1 MNKFFRRLIKF
12 AVYLAGGLVILLA
25 IAVGLFRLFLPRLPE
40 YQDDIKEWASAAIG
54 LSVEFSGMDARWGL
68 SGPEIEFYDAELMS
82 RDNTTRLV
90 AANEVSVGIGLA
102 RFIFDGQ
109 LAPDQVAVRETSIEV
124 RQLENGEWWV
134 QGNPLDQ
141 LLPERN
147 GSTNGG
153 IGRIEVVGEDIEL
166 LFLQPGDE
174 RPKRFLVSSFLA
186 RRDDVR
192 LFVDATVELPQK
204 LGRRL
209 TIAATQL
216 LSLPVEERSWNVT
229 VDIED
234 IELAGVMAMQ
244 PAQAAHFNSGS
255 GDIEL
260 SLEFANKRIKSA
272 TADIDIDDI
281 AIAGLVDLALS
292 GRLEFLMDDD
302 GWLVAANDLRATTP
316 AGKWPVSTLRLETS
330 TDQNG
335 KIVMIDAQAS
345 YLNFAHAAVVM
356 PWLNEEQRAMVADV
370 DPSGIVRSLALTVS
384 DLDAD
389 VPNFD
394 ISMELLDVGIA
405 ASGNRPG
412 IRGFSGSLRSDR
424 SGGRLEIETDDLV
437 VTAPLILAKPLG
449 FDTTSGTVI
458 WRRSNNR
465 TTLLSDSIVLQ
476 NDFFEN
482 ETSVEVSYV
491 DGDAAPVV
499 DIESTFS
506 ISDIAVA
513 KRYIPYMAKRPRM
526 SQWFQEG
533 LVSGHIPRGKAR
545 LRGPLDKFPFDEGEG
560 LLLIEGNIRDAVVV
574 YQPKW
579 PAAEV
584 ISADVV
590 VENMRLYSERSRIIN
605 AGNEIVNG
613 KLEIANFRQ
622 PVLTLSALVNGTLES
637 LHDLAINSPINET
650 LGGQLDNVSVSGA
663 ATASLDLSIP
673 IRDWESFE
681 FTTRLQTSDGSF
693 EFDGFSAPLTEL
705 SGVVTIEREDV
716 SSESLS
722 GQLLGRAVSI
732 ELMQAPETMPNY
744 RVIADATGGVTA
756 EALSEQLRL
765 PLAGR
770 ISGEAAYTAR
780 LLFPR
785 GNIEEPSSFTVEVAS
800 DLVGLAFDYPAPLG
814 KPAEDSI
821 DFSGDIYL
829 PRGGERIESKGS
841 AGDLLSWQIAFTKDE
856 VWDLNSGLIVF
867 GTEPVSTTLP
877 ETRGLHLRGNADYV
891 YAQDW
896 FDMAKNAETKV
907 GMAERI
913 RSIDMSIKDL
923 HLIGQHLVD
932 HRIRMDRSAQ
942 DWLVQLE
949 GESIVASTFVPYDF
963 NSGRSIVIEAEKLLL
978 PGDDQDADRP
988 RTQID
993 PRSLPSITVKAGE
1006 LAFGDRHLGEVE
1018 ATFERTADGLVS
1030 DAIIAKDPTFE
1041 IVGNGSWVVD
1051 ESDPIG
1057 YRSQIM
1063 ATLTSSDVKTTM
1075 MRLGYSPGIVGDEL
1089 SMLLD
1094 LGWSGGPSED
1104 LMESLDGEVTV
1115 KIGSGRLEE
1124 VKPGAGRVF
1133 GLMSVAA
1140 LPRRLALDFRDVFGK
1155 GFAFDQISSTFTLID
1170 GNAYTCDLALEGPA
1184 ADIGIVG
1191 RAGLVARDYEQIA
1204 IVSANFGNALPVA
1217 GALVAGPQV
1226 AAVLLIFSQIFK
1238 KPLKEVSQVYYDLGG
1253 TFDEPVVET
1262 STEEMFAL
1270 LAEKTSCVKEAK

>member
-1 MNKFFRRLIKF
+1 MNKFLRRLVKF
-12 AVYLAGGLVILLA
+12 AVYLAGSLVILLA

-68 SGPEIEFYDAELMS
+68 SGPEIEFYDAKLMS
-82 RDNTTRLV
+82 PDNLTRIV
-90 AANEVSVGIGLA
+90 AANEVSIGVGLT

-109 LAPDQVAVRETSIEV
+109 LAPDEVAIRDTSIEI

-134 QGNPLDQ
+134 QGKPIDQ
-141 LLPERN
+141 LLPKRA
-147 GSTNGG
+147 GG
-153 IGRIEVVGEDIEL
+153 ATGEMGRIEVVGEDIEL

-174 RPKRFLVSSFLA
+174 RPKRFLVSSFLV

-192 LFVDATVELPQK
+192 LFVDATVELPEK

-209 TIAATQL
+209 TVAATQL
-216 LSLPVEERSWNVT
+216 LSLPVEDRSWNVT
-229 VDIED
+229 VEIED
-234 IELAGVMAMQ
+234 VQLAGVTAMQ
-244 PAQAAHFNSGS
+244 PAQAAHFDSGI

-260 SLEFANKRIKSA
+260 SLEFANKRISSA

-316 AGKWPVSTLRLETS
+316 VGKWPVSTLRLETS
-330 TDQNG
+330 TDQSG

-356 PWLNEEQRAMVADV
+356 PWLTDEQRELLENF
-370 DPSGIVRSLALTVS
+370 DPSGIVRNLALTLS
-384 DLDAD
+384 DFDAD

-394 ISMELLDVGIA
+394 ISMELADVGMA
-405 ASGNRPG
+405 VSGNRPG

-424 SGGRLEIETDDLV
+424 SGGRLEIETDNLV
-437 VTAPLILAKPLG
+437 VTSPLILAKPLG
-449 FDTTSGTVI
+449 FDTASGTVI
-458 WRRSNNR
+458 WRRSDNR
-465 TTLLSDSIVLQ
+465 TTLLSDSIVLR

-491 DGDAAPVV
+491 DGAAAPVV

-533 LVSGHIPRGKAR
+533 LVSGQVPRGKAR
-545 LRGPLDKFPFDEGEG
+545 LYGPLDKFPFDDGEG
-560 LLLIEGNIRDAVVV
+560 LLLIEGNIRDAVIV

-584 ISADVV
+584 VSADVV

-605 AGNEIVNG
+605 AGNEIVDG

-622 PVLTLSALVNGTLES
+622 PVLTLSALANGTLES
-637 LHDLAINSPINET
+637 FHDLATNSPINEL

-663 ATASLDLSIP
+663 ATASLDLSVP

-681 FTTRLQTSDGSF
+681 FTTQLQTSDGSF

-705 SGVVTIEREDV
+705 SGIVTIEREDV

-722 GQLLGRAVSI
+722 GQLLGRSVAI
-732 ELMQAPETMPNY
+732 ELMQAPETMPGF
-744 RVIADATGGVTA
+744 RVIAEATGAATA
-756 EALSEQLRL
+756 EALSKQLRL

-785 GNIEEPSSFTVEVAS
+785 GQVEEPPSFTIEIAS
-800 DLVGLAFDYPAPLG
+800 DLVGLAFDYPEPLG

-821 DFSGDIYL
+821 DFAGDIYL
-829 PRGGERIESKGS
+829 PRGGERIVSKGR
-841 AGDLLSWQIAFTKDE
+841 AGDLLSWQIDFAKDE
-856 VWDLNSGLIVF
+856 VWDLNNGLIVF
-867 GTEPVSTTLP
+867 GTVPVTTALP
-877 ETRGLHLRGNADYV
+877 ETRGLHLRGDADYV

-913 RSIDMSIKDL
+913 RSIDMSVQDL

-949 GESIVASTFVPYDF
+949 GESIVASAFVPYDF
-963 NSGRSIVIEAEKLLL
+963 NSGRSIVIEAEKLIL

-993 PRSLPSITVKAGE
+993 PRSLPSITVKASE
-1006 LAFGDRHLGEVE
+1006 LALGNRHLGAVE
-1018 ATFERTADGLVS
+1018 ATFERTADGLKS
-1030 DAIIAKDPTFE
+1030 DSIIAKDSTFE
-1041 IVGNGSWVVD
+1041 IVGNGSWVID
-1051 ESDPIG
+1051 ESDPVG
-1057 YRSQIM
+1057 HRSQIM

-1075 MRLGYSPGIVGDEL
+1075 TRLGYSPGIVGDEL
-1089 SMLLD
+1089 SMILD

-1115 KIGSGRLEE
+1115 EIGEGLLEE

-1155 GFAFDQISSTFTLID
+1155 GFAFDKISSKFTLVD

-1184 ADIGIVG
+1184 ADIGIIG
-1191 RAGLVARDYEQIA
+1191 RAGLVERDYEQIA
-1204 IVSANFGNALPVA
+1204 VVSANFGNALPVA

-1226 AAVLLIFSQIFK
+1226 AAVLLIFSQVFK
-1238 KPLKEVSQVYYDLGG
+1238 KPLREVSQVYYDLGG
-1253 TFDEPVVET
+1253 TFDEPIVEIA
-1262 STEEMFAL
+1262 TEEMFAL
-1270 LAEKTSCVKEAK
+1270 LAEKTSCVKEAE

>member
-1 MNKFFRRLIKF
+1 MNKFFKRLIKF

-25 IAVGLFRLFLPRLPE
+25 IAVGLFRLFLPTLPE

-68 SGPEIEFYDAELMS
+68 SGPEIKFYDAELMS
-82 RDNTTRLV
+82 PDNTTRIV

-102 RFIFDGQ
+102 RLIFDGQ

-124 RQLENGEWWV
+124 RQLENGEWWI

-141 LLPERN
+141 LLPERS
-147 GSTNGG
+147 GSTNGD

-192 LFVDATVELPQK
+192 LLVDATVELPQK

-216 LSLPVEERSWNVT
+216 LSLPAEDRSWNVT

-234 IELAGVMAMQ
+234 IKLAGVTAMQ
-244 PAQAAHFNSGS
+244 PAQAAHFDSGS

-260 SLEFANKRIKSA
+260 SLEFANKRINSA

-302 GWLVAANDLRATTP
+302 GWLVAANDLSATTP

-330 TDQNG
+330 TDPSG

-370 DPSGIVRSLALTVS
+370 DPSGIVRNLALTVS

-394 ISMELLDVGIA
+394 VSMELLDVGIA

-424 SGGRLEIETDDLV
+424 SGGRLEIETDNLV
-437 VTAPLILAKPLG
+437 VTSPLILGKPLG

-545 LRGPLDKFPFDEGEG
+545 LQGPLDKFPFDDGEG

-637 LHDLAINSPINET
+637 LHDLAINSPINEV

-663 ATASLDLSIP
+663 ATASLDLSVP

-681 FTTRLQTSDGSF
+681 FTTQLQTSDGSL

-705 SGVVTIEREDV
+705 SGTVTIEREDV

-722 GQLLGRAVSI
+722 GKLLGRSVSI

-744 RVIADATGGVTA
+744 RVIANATGAATA
-756 EALSEQLRL
+756 EALSEELRL

-785 GNIEEPSSFTVEVAS
+785 GKIEEPSSFTVEIAS

-856 VWDLNSGLIVF
+856 VWDLDSGLIVF
-867 GTEPVSTTLP
+867 GTEPSSTALP
-877 ETRGLHLRGNADYV
+877 DTRGLHLRGNADYV

-913 RSIDMSIKDL
+913 RSIDMSVKDL

-949 GESIVASTFVPYDF
+949 GESIVASAFVPYDF
-963 NSGRSIVIEAEKLLL
+963 NSGRSIVIEAERLLL

-993 PRSLPSITVKAGE
+993 PRSLPGITVIADE
-1006 LAFGDRHLGEVE
+1006 LALGDRHLGAVE
-1018 ATFERTADGLVS
+1018 AKFERTADGLTS
-1030 DAIIAKDPTFE
+1030 DAIVAKDPTFE

-1057 YRSQIM
+1057 HRSQLM

-1075 MRLGYSPGIVGDEL
+1075 TRLGYNPGIVGDEL

-1155 GFAFDQISSTFTLID
+1155 GFAFDKISSTFTLVD

-1191 RAGLVARDYEQIA
+1191 RAGLVERDYEQIA
-1204 IVSANFGNALPVA
+1204 VVSANFGNALPVA

-1262 STEEMFAL
+1262 ATEEMLGL
-1270 LAEKTSCVKEAK
+1270 LAEKTGCVKAAE